1 MERYFCLR
9 SPRNFLDPREFI
21 IRKGRFL
28 LSLSNLFGKFL
39 PLRDGDL
46 LEGDRVGIFWGKFLP
61 EGRGKSKREM
71 DGRRGIFAG
80 VALVIGS
87 WELIGL
93 VGAANGRP
101 GTPAGI
107 SWPASWPRGTNVEV
121 ESRLPHGS
129 QIGLAKGAAVE
140 SGGWPPGVSLLCQ
153 GGGEEEEGVIRGCS
167 WGGTAINAGGVVP
180 AAPLS
185 NFYI

>member
-1 MERYFCLR
+1 MTDLPIRGREEGAQSRSTKNFELAQFPSSSMERYFCLR

-107 SWPASWPRGTNVEV
+107 S
-121 ESRLPHGS
+121 
-129 QIGLAKGAAVE
+129 
-140 SGGWPPGVSLLCQ
+140 
-153 GGGEEEEGVIRGCS
+153 
-167 WGGTAINAGGVVP
+167 
-180 AAPLS
+180 
-185 NFYI
+185 